1 MRVGVPV
8 ETDRK
13 TRTSTCAS
21 PSPSRPGPVGYDGAD
36 CHAPASPSDDT
47 FLAPLDP
54 KSTEFVLVKACA
66 TCADEGEGLRDRE
79 ITIMFPPAIFHML
92 FAGRT
97 GNGKCCLVIPCFVFG
112 QQQCTEKKIIHRV
125 PRIYEHFP
133 SHRTHADG
141 VILSD
146 VRGRQ
151 PPPLR
156 CRLRCVPA
164 STPTWSPSH
173 CAARG
178 GCAWTTPAWTSSSVQ
193 GGDQTIRT
201 NPRGKSILPPP
212 ETWPA

>member
-13 TRTSTCAS
+13 TCTSTCAF

-151 PPPLR
+151 PPPPSPQAALCSGFYPNVVSITLR
-156 CRLRCVPA
+156 GTRWMCMDDSRVDVQLRP
-164 STPTWSPSH
+164 
-173 CAARG
+173 G
-178 GCAWTTPAWTSSSVQ
+178 GRP
-193 GGDQTIRT
+193 DH
-201 NPRGKSILPPP
+201 PH
-212 ETWPA
+212 